1 MYVSDISWSFEICH
15 TLLSAGTIISWVP
28 RPNKNAPTNVYF
40 DDDAWIECNGIVTCK
55 SGRFR
60 GQTCTDLSDR
70 VLVGAGRLG
79 QLLDVKDASLPDH
92 AHSHT
97 HRGTHKFTARYR
109 TGPSSLGGRST
120 SSSSSDAARGHNHT
134 DWVNAD
140 VTVDFSKMGVS
151 EAFISRITNSKVSK
165 STEENELYSPH
176 VRVTF
181 MFKCL

>member
-1 MYVSDISWSFEICH
+1 M
-15 TLLSAGTIISWVP
+15 
-28 RPNKNAPTNVYF
+28 K
-40 DDDAWIECNGIVTCK
+40 CK

-109 TGPSSLGGRST
+109 TGPSTVNTISTWMT
-120 SSSSSDAARGHNHT
+120 SSSSAARHHNHNEWENT
-134 DWVNAD
+134 D

-151 EAFISRITNSKVSK
+151 EAFISRITNPKVSK

-176 VRVTF
+176 LRVTF